1 LIIVDDGWFV
11 GHCDMAG
18 GDTSGIVHLIIY
30 SNEFVPERGRFA
42 GGGGAGPAGFLA
54 YLVRKRDSRVGVRS
68 NAKLRNSFV
77 SAAITGR
84 QNY

>member
-1 LIIVDDGWFV
+1 MMV
-11 GHCDMAG
+11 GLWVTAIWPVVIQVESYTLLYIAMSLCRK
-18 GDTSGIVHLIIY
+18 GDASPV
-30 SNEFVPERGRFA
+30 
-42 GGGGAGPAGFLA
+42 GGGAGPAGFLA